1 MTATIATAKT
11 AAKVS
16 AAAAFFTKTSR
27 AFQVHG
33 ANTEVGKTIFSTIL
47 LARNNGDRIP
57 THYIKPVSTG
67 PAAEEDLRHIK
78 QYSPKT
84 ASECLV
90 QYTDPVSP
98 HLAVM
103 RDSQTPLADSDIV
116 AEVRRSLTAISSQA
130 GTQDSFALVESAGG
144 VLSPGPSGSLQ
155 ADIYRPLRLPA
166 LLVGDAKL
174 GGISATISAYESLFL
189 RGFDVPL
196 LLTFKED
203 RYRNFEFFQDFFAK
217 KNVEVAA
224 IPAPPPPLS
233 SLEEDVLQMQD
244 YYSEVSN
251 SDVIKQANDYL
262 TDFHKR
268 RLSDLQSIKKRA
280 SETIWYPFSQHSLI
294 NQSTITAIDSA
305 YGDFFQ
311 SFEDNSSSLE
321 PLFDASASWWTQ
333 GLGHGNPD
341 LALTSANAAGRYGH
355 VILANT
361 IHEPA
366 LKLAEKLLDLT
377 ANPRLSRVFYSD
389 NGSTGVEV
397 GIKMAFKAACAR
409 YNWAEPETDSNSTGS
424 ALRDIG
430 VLGLKRSYHGDTIG
444 TMDCCEPSVYNK
456 QVNWYRERGAWLEY
470 PVVKQVKG
478 RWVVE
483 NLETGDIVEE
493 FNTLQDVFSLDK
505 RDRKTFESYKTT
517 VLEAIKRHL
526 DAGKKFG
533 ALLIEPVLLGAGGMM
548 AV

>member
-11 AAKVS
+11 AAKVTT
-16 AAAAFFTKTSR
+16 AAAFFAKATK

-33 ANTEVGKTIFSTIL
+33 ANTEVGKTIFSTAL
-47 LARNNGDRIP
+47 LTRNNGDGMP

-78 QYSPKT
+78 RYSPKT
-84 ASECLV
+84 AARCLV

-103 RDSQTPLADSDIV
+103 RDAQTPLADSEVV
-116 AEVRRSLTAISSQA
+116 AEVRRTLAAITGQPGA
-130 GTQDSFALVESAGG
+130 QDSFALVESAGG

-166 LLVGDAKL
+166 LLVGDSKL

-203 RYRNFEFFQDFFAK
+203 QYRNFEFFRDFFAK

-224 IPAPPPPLS
+224 IPAPPPPLP
-233 SLEEDVLQMQD
+233 SLKQDALQMQD
-244 YYSEVSN
+244 YYSEVSH
-251 SDVIKQANDYL
+251 SEVIKQANDYL
-262 TDFHKR
+262 TDHHKK
-268 RLSDLQSIKKRA
+268 RLSDLQSIKERA

-294 NQSTITAIDSA
+294 NKSTITAIDSA
-305 YGDFFQ
+305 HGDFFQ
-311 SFEDNSSSLE
+311 SFQDNSSSLE

-341 LALTSANAAGRYGH
+341 LALTAANAAGRYGH

-366 LKLAEKLLDLT
+366 LKLAEKLLALT

-397 GIKMAFKAACAR
+397 AIKMAFKAACAR
-409 YNWAEPETDSNSTGS
+409 YSWAEPSSNGKGS
-424 ALRDIG
+424 ALRNIG

-470 PVVKQVKG
+470 PIVKQFKG
-478 RWVVE
+478 HWVVE
-483 NLETGDIVEE
+483 NLETGDIVEK
-493 FNTLQDVFSLDK
+493 FNSLKDVFSLDK

-517 VLEAIKRHL
+517 VIEAIKKHL
-526 DAGKKFG
+526 NAGKKFG